1 MIITSIMTIGYYAVT
16 IPFAIF
22 VWEFNEYQFWAYVW
36 QGFLI
41 DLIIAYPIGKM
52 IIYVNSKLK
61 KILSI

>member
-1 MIITSIMTIGYYAVT
+1 MTIGYYAVT